1 MYEVNFSK
9 KELAAILNIANGMA
23 QIDGKADPIELEVI
37 YTQMSRLGVEH
48 EELISLTEDA
58 IMNMDSHKAMD
69 VVAEMTLVQKQYVQ
83 ALLVVIM
90 ASDGE
95 IHERELTLLRV
106 FTMMCGLPPINM
118 NDIMNTLQTFKDK
131 AI

>member
-1 MYEVNFSK
+1 MYEVSFSK
-9 KELAAILNIANGMA
+9 KELTAILNIANGMA
-23 QIDGKADPIELEVI
+23 QIDGKTKSIEWEVI
-37 YTQMSRLGVEH
+37 YTQMKRLGVEH

-58 IMNMDSHKAMD
+58 ILNMDPHMAMD
-69 VVAEMTLVQKQYVQ
+69 IVAEMTLTQKQYVQ

-95 IHERELTLLRV
+95 IHEREMKLLRV
-106 FTMMCGLPPINM
+106 LTMMCGLPPINM
-118 NDIMNTLQTFKDK
+118 NDIRNTLQTFKNM

>member
-48 EELISLTEDA
+48 EELISLTEDS

-106 FTMMCGLPPINM
+106 LTMMCGLPPINM